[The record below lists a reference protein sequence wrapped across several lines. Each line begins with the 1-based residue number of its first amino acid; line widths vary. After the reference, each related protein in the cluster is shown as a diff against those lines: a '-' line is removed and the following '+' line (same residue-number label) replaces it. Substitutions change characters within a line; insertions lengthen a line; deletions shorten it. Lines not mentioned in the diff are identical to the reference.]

1 MLCHTRS
8 LRDSRREKRQHTV
21 GSSTALNAADGSGAP
36 TETNEGA
43 SAEDSAPDRS
53 GDPYAAVDDDR
64 RVPDIDDSMV
74 FDDPTVGDDS
84 AARRGGNHSRRE
96 WLPAELRIENEA
108 LRAENE
114 ALRQQLAGGGS
125 PPSVPVSMPEPRRV
139 DDMMSDGE
147 RKVTSPMQGAV
158 EVFFP
163 ESEAPDG
170 DREPTPVNCFNASQS
185 MYIGDAWSAE
195 IVQAYRER
203 VAAQGGFDAGPLTE
217 TADKRKIFW
226 RNVWFFT
233 RMVVLFSFLLWSIA
247 WHIESAALHGGEWH
261 YPLFA
266 LLYVFATVWAY
277 GGYRNLLAYG
287 RMALADRER
296 KRKKAVALAAARV

>member
-21 GSSTALNAADGSGAP
+21 GSSTALNTADGSGAP

-53 GDPYAAVDDDR
+53 GDSDAAVDDDR

-74 FDDPTVGDDS
+74 FDDSMAFDDPTVGDDS
-84 AARRGGNHSRRE
+84 AAGRGGNHSRRE

-114 ALRQQLAGGGS
+114 ALRQRLAGGGGS
-125 PPSVPVSMPEPRRV
+125 SPSVPVSMPEPRRV

-277 GGYRNLLAYG
+277 AGKFILII
-287 RMALADRER
+287 
-296 KRKKAVALAAARV
+296 V

>member
-43 SAEDSAPDRS
+43 SAEDSAPD
-53 GDPYAAVDDDR
+53 DR
-64 RVPDIDDSMV
+64 RVPDIDDSMLEPVDSMV

-84 AARRGGNHSRRE
+84 AAGRGGGNHSRRE

-114 ALRQQLAGGGS
+114 ALRQQLAGGGGS
-125 PPSVPVSMPEPRRV
+125 SPSVPVSMPEPRRV

-163 ESEAPDG
+163 EEAPDG
-170 DREPTPVNCFNASQS
+170 DREPPFSCFNASHS
-185 MYIGDAWSAE
+185 MYIGDAWSVE

-203 VAAQGGFDAGPLTE
+203 VAARGGFDAGPLTE

-226 RNVWFFT
+226 RNVWFSA
-233 RMVVLFSFLLWSIA
+233 RMAMILLLLWWSISWSIA
-247 WHIESAALHGGEWH
+247 EGNVMLAAYLVM
-261 YPLFA
+261 
-266 LLYVFATVWAY
+266 YVVCTVWAY
-277 GGYRNLLAYG
+277 HGYRNILAYG
-287 RMALADRER
+287 RMVLADRTR
-296 KRKKAVALAAARV
+296 KRKKAIADAESPV